1 MVHER
6 EFPIVAFVWRHQ
18 DITSSVVEAARRTAA
33 KAVFDLTR
41 TDPASMAGALL
52 KADASN
58 ETVHLKVS
66 PEALLD
72 PRLEEL
78 LSETGIHTVWV
89 ELHPA
94 SLDKDAG
101 PYLDRMLRLAT
112 GVRCCPVVSD
122 LGLIHRVIHEFPRI
136 TDIALKGSEAAGF
149 VSGENLFTLYEA
161 VRVELLNAGRQ
172 CNVVTWGGIATPEAA
187 AAFLAAGAAG
197 VIFESVHW
205 LTDLVSLGDEA
216 RDRIG
221 KLRPEHTDLTGLNL
235 QVPCRLFNK
244 GNSRAVKE
252 LRDFAGS
259 LCGAEIRDEQRR
271 FFAHRIEEAATDPL
285 ESHFSRDELLPLGVE
300 AAFAH
305 AFVRRFGSNT
315 EQAIDRFIKEIE
327 TACSRA
333 GEKEKAFSDSP
344 VAKEMGTQ
352 YPFIQGAMS
361 WITDVPEFAV
371 KVADAG
377 ALPTLALGLM
387 DGRLLEEK
395 LGRVREILGERPY
408 AVNVITLQENPFR
421 DQQLAWIRTNKPR
434 FAVIAAGEPSH
445 ARELLESGIEVIYI
459 APNEELLKLAF
470 EAGVRYVI
478 CEGNEAGGHVGEH
491 STLTLAQM
499 VIDLKNREPDLC
511 KGRRV
516 ILAGGI
522 CNRETAFMAAMLGA
536 DAVQMGTCYLTTRE
550 IVETGALS
558 ELYRRMILQAVPG
571 SSVITGEGT
580 GLRVRSLRTP
590 RIEAVCSLE
599 RDFAAGS
606 EDESSFRHKIEQLT
620 AGSLLIAARGIDGP
634 GGLPLDEPSCIE
646 KGQFMT
652 GASAGVLS
660 EIRSLEELH
669 RDLADSPLPVGL
681 PFQGPV
687 RESLGTRERPE
698 AVHVGLVAGGFVA
711 RKPTIQAPERERIA
725 ITGMSIVNS
734 LGNSPE
740 EVWAASKAL
749 RCGIIPV
756 PPERWDHQLYFDPRP
771 RTPEK
776 TYCKVGA
783 FQHIEVS
790 RKDLGIPP
798 QDFRTMT
805 DSTKVTMW
813 LAKQAVEASRIL
825 ESDIPKERIAVLISQ
840 NSGEAAAT
848 LQDVIIRGR
857 TNELISAM
865 KTAIQLD
872 PVAEEAAAEA
882 VKCGRIVI
890 DDTTLLGRLNCAAAG
905 FICNKYGFQGP
916 SFAVSAACATALVAL
931 YSAYQMIRNGIIDAA
946 VVGGAEESLTPMH
959 FLEFSALGALAGLS
973 GVERAA
979 HEVSRPFDAD
989 RDGMVLGEGGGMI
1002 VIERESVA
1010 RSRGAR
1016 IHAYITAMGAS
1027 NNHLGMVESSRV
1039 TQEIAIAASFAD
1051 APYGPEGVDL
1061 VECHATSTRQGDVE
1075 EVHAL
1080 RKFYG
1085 PDQPVAL
1092 TSFKSQIG
1100 HTLGASGVNSLIRGV
1115 MAMKDRVLPPS
1126 INYQTPDPDM
1136 ELDESGISIAT
1147 GFNDWKTGNG
1157 RPRRFQVNAFGF
1169 GGSNYVLQV
1178 EESGEDRDAVLVS
1191 IPEPDAATG
1200 QASPEA
1206 DLPRGLHL
1214 YNTEIGHKIYRMGVV
1229 ADDEPVA
1236 LELVEKAEPIGNGG
1250 PVPAKR
1256 VRALARQG
1264 IHIGL
1269 AEGAPPPLALV
1280 FPGQGSHY
1288 AGMAHELYETFPVIR
1303 EWMDRIAEVAEFDI
1317 LRLLFYD
1324 REEDLQ
1330 KTRWQQ
1336 PALFTMEYAMARYL
1350 VSLGIRPVAMAG
1362 HSLGELTALCLAG
1375 VYSFK
1380 DGFRIV
1386 NKRAVCMDKA
1396 CEMNADPGI
1405 MMAVDAPLDYLE
1417 EKLRHLDKVY
1427 VTNINSPNQVVLGG
1441 DTDAVTAL
1449 GEELKAEGYRRTK
1462 LRVSMAFHSPIMAC
1476 IHDELEEFIAGIPF
1490 HAPQIPVISN
1500 TTMMPFPDD
1509 PVEMKRIVMAH
1520 LESPVH
1526 WMQNARTLWDDYGV
1540 RLYVEVGPRDILS
1553 NLITDSIPDAECL
1566 QTCLPSAESLI
1577 YRTALAQLYAR
1588 GNLKPRTRP
1597 KFVAFAGKES
1607 RPDAS
1612 AAAPASQHTVSM
1624 ARATGAPGAIEW
1636 VVQREINSFLLETF
1650 GRFLK
1655 PSILAAIRR
1664 EVDPNF
1670 SEEKLETVLRTVLP
1684 SMTTP
1689 TMSSPKPMPVTAAS
1703 VAPVAAAPTGRAAA
1717 AVQAPAGEED
1727 VTEAVIRI
1735 IMEATGYE
1743 RDEIEPDM
1751 DLREDL
1757 SIRSSRLPVIMDA
1770 VENHFSIK
1778 IELEQFMDVRTIREV
1793 ADTISAILARKHSI
1807 APRATADSP
1816 AGPSVSAAAGPV
1828 PVEEPVQKTPTST
1841 EQEPIK
1847 RLVFRE
1853 VPLEEGSSQPVEL
1866 DTLESVVVY
1875 SAEGGTGMRRQV
1887 AEVFRRDYGV
1897 NLELSAFGE
1906 AGQAG
1911 DECCDLSTDSGAAA
1925 AENRLRE
1932 VESLAGTVFIIDD
1945 LFESKN
1951 PGVEDLSRLLTGFF
1965 RLLKVF
1971 LESPARKFCLLI
1983 HRTEHP
1989 EGMGRVLAEG
1999 VLGMFLSLAHE
2010 FSSVQFRTVR
2020 VDEKTDLRSAI
2031 RGALDRS
2038 RKVVEI
2044 IYRGGE
2050 AFTTEG
2056 RVEPLVMAETQSVEL
2071 GPESVVVISG
2081 GGYGV
2086 TSYLARSLVPFG
2098 CRMVFLGRST
2108 LDPDIDFR
2116 ELMDSTKRDPDA
2128 AARMVKE
2135 AKPGISAGDLEREVA
2150 KVAKTVEIIRFVEEL
2165 RGLGIDASY
2174 YTCDVADPQR
2184 AAQVMGNIVKRYR
2197 RIDGVIHGAGLL
2209 RDNFLR
2215 QMSTED
2221 FARVTAVKFLGAW
2234 NLYRAAQPAGLRFF
2248 VCLSSG
2254 ASIQG
2259 NPGQVNYSAGNRIMS
2274 ALVDHLRGQHDEI
2287 FSRALMLSPI
2297 EGTGMA
2303 ENEEVRALMKRM
2315 NAAYIHAEELA
2326 CLFTRELT
2334 LGPKDDTWVM
2344 FMRSLPDLPT
2354 VRLQTSLPASKPDKI
2369 DLASVT
2375 FDRDNFPLIDAVT
2388 SLDLRKGEL
2397 LAARTFSQERDPWI
2411 ADHKPFKFLKYPL
2424 VSAIMALETFMES
2437 SKILYPSLHVHGV
2450 RDARFLDIITCP
2462 PGVERESEIACRRES
2477 LANGRLVCGVTL
2489 ASREI
2494 SPSGRLMDRVNAN
2507 YQAQVVLGARPATP
2521 PDRMPGF
2528 PVMDGDLD
2536 SRPMLNDEVVRWYS
2550 DRTDMQGRYRLM
2562 EEIHGSGPDAVRG
2575 RIVYRTTEDF
2585 APPRRTRY
2593 QFSPYLL
2600 EALMQVANF
2609 YVIMRDQNEQRS
2621 MIPFRIGRI
2630 DIFRQCLE
2638 GEEITVEA
2646 RISSRTDEGI
2656 TWAARGVD
2664 RDGKAVMTVQDM
2676 VMRWFSA

>member
-1 MVHER
+1 MLQER
-6 EFPIVAFVWRHQ
+6 EFPLIAFVWRHQ
-18 DITSSVVEAARRTAA
+18 DIASSVVEVARRTAA
-33 KAVFDLTR
+33 RAVFDLTR
-41 TDPASMAGALL
+41 TDPPAMAAALL
-52 KADASN
+52 KADASD
-58 ETVHLKVS
+58 ETAHVKVS
-66 PEALLD
+66 PRTLLD
-72 PRLEEL
+72 AKLEEL
-78 LSETGIHTVWV
+78 LSETGINTVWV
-89 ELHPA
+89 ELHPVL
-94 SLDKDAG
+94 LDKDPG
-101 PYLDRMLRLAT
+101 VCLDRMVELAPRLR
-112 GVRCCPVVSD
+112 CIPVVSD
-122 LGLIHRVIHEFPRI
+122 LGLIRRVIHEYPQVQ
-136 TDIALKGSEAAGF
+136 DIALKGSEAAGF

-161 VRVELLNAGRQ
+161 VRVELLNADRRR
-172 CNVVTWGGIATPEAA
+172 NVVTWGGIATPEAA

-197 VIFESVHW
+197 VVFESVHW
-205 LTDLVSLGDEA
+205 LTDLISLGDEA
-216 RDRIG
+216 RDRIS
-221 KLRPEHTDLTGLNL
+221 KLRPEHMDLTGLNL

-252 LRDFAGS
+252 LREFAGS

-271 FFAHRIEEAATDPL
+271 FFAHRIEEAAIDPL
-285 ESHFSRDELLPLGVE
+285 ESHFSRDELLALGVE
-300 AAFAH
+300 AAFAQS
-305 AFVRRFGSNT
+305 FVRRFGSST
-315 EQAIDRFIKEIE
+315 EQAIDRFIREIE
-327 TACSRA
+327 TACGRA

-344 VAKEMGTQ
+344 VAKEMGTR

-361 WITDVPEFAV
+361 WITDVPEFAA

-387 DGRLLEEK
+387 DSRLLEEK
-395 LGRVREILGERPY
+395 LGRVREVMGERPY

-421 DQQLAWIRTNKPR
+421 EQQLAWIRAEEPR

-470 EAGVRYVI
+470 DVGVRYVI

-499 VIDLKNREPDLC
+499 VVDLRNREPELC
-511 KGRRV
+511 QGRRV

-558 ELYRRMILQAVPG
+558 ELYRRMILEAGPG
-571 SSVITGEGT
+571 SSVLTGEGT

-620 AGSLLIAARGIDGP
+620 AGSLLIAARGIEGP
-634 GGLPLDEPSCIE
+634 GGRPLDEQSCME

-660 EIRSLEELH
+660 RIRSLEELH
-669 RDLADSPLPVGL
+669 RDLADAPLPAGL

-687 RESLGTRERPE
+687 RKVFGPREMPE
-698 AVHVGLVAGGFVA
+698 AGRGRPAAVGLGV
-711 RKPTIQAPERERIA
+711 RKTAIHVPQQERIA

-734 LGNSPE
+734 LGASPE

-749 RCGIIPV
+749 RCGIVPV
-756 PPERWDHQLYFDPRP
+756 PLEKWDHQLYFDPRP

-783 FQHIEVS
+783 FQRIEVS

-813 LAKQAVEASRIL
+813 LAKQAVEASGIL
-825 ESDIPKERIAVLISQ
+825 DSDIPKERIAVLISQ

-857 TNELISAM
+857 TKELVSAM
-865 KTAIQLD
+865 KSAIPLGPD
-872 PVAEEAAAEA
+872 AEEAVAAA
-882 VKCGRIVI
+882 VKSGRIVI

-946 VVGGAEESLTPMH
+946 VIGGAEESLTPMH

-973 GVERAA
+973 GVDRAA

-1027 NNHLGMVESSRV
+1027 NNHLGMVESSRI

-1085 PDQPVAL
+1085 PGRPVAL

-1115 MAMKDRVLPPS
+1115 MAMKDKALPPS

-1136 ELDESGISIAT
+1136 ELDGSGISVAT
-1147 GFNDWKTGNG
+1147 GLTEWKARDGK
-1157 RPRRFQVNAFGF
+1157 PRRFQVNAFGF

-1178 EESGEDRDAVLVS
+1178 EESTEDQDTALVS
-1191 IPEPDAATG
+1191 IPQPEAAAR
-1200 QASPEA
+1200 QESQEA

-1214 YNTEIGHKIYRMGVV
+1214 YTTEIGHKTYRMGVV
-1229 ADDEPVA
+1229 ADDEPLA
-1236 LELVEKAEPIGNGG
+1236 LELVEKAEAMGNGG
-1250 PVPAKR
+1250 PAPVKR
-1256 VRALARQG
+1256 IRALARQG

-1288 AGMAHELYETFPVIR
+1288 AGMAHELYEIFPVIR
-1303 EWMDRIAEVAEFDI
+1303 DWMDRIAEVADFDI
-1317 LRLLFYD
+1317 LRLLFHD

-1350 VSLGIRPVAMAG
+1350 ISLGIRPAAMAG
-1362 HSLGELTALCLAG
+1362 HSLGELTALCIAD
-1375 VYSFK
+1375 VYSYQ

-1386 NKRAVCMDKA
+1386 NKRALCMDKA

-1405 MMAVDAPLDYLE
+1405 MMAVDAPLDYLQE
-1417 EKLRHLDKVY
+1417 RLRDLDKVY

-1441 DTDAVTAL
+1441 DTEAVTAL

-1490 HAPQIPVISN
+1490 HAPKIPVISN
-1500 TTMMPFPDD
+1500 TTMLPFPDD
-1509 PVEMKRIVMAH
+1509 SIEIKKIVMAH

-1540 RLYVEVGPRDILS
+1540 RLFVEVGPRDILS
-1553 NLITDSIPDAECL
+1553 NLISDGNPDADCL

-1577 YRTALAQLYAR
+1577 YRTSLAQLYAR
-1588 GNLKPRTRP
+1588 GALKPKTQP

-1607 RPDAS
+1607 RPDTSS
-1612 AAAPASQHTVSM
+1612 APPAAQRTAAT
-1624 ARATGAPGAIEW
+1624 ARSTGAPGAIEW
-1636 VVQREINSFLLETF
+1636 VVQREINSFLMETF

-1684 SMTTP
+1684 GMTTP
-1689 TMSSPKPMPVTAAS
+1689 STPAIPTMPLAS
-1703 VAPVAAAPTGRAAA
+1703 VAAAPIAAA
-1717 AVQAPAGEED
+1717 PAVPTAALPQAPSEGED

-1793 ADTISAILARKHSI
+1793 ADTISAVLARKQGI
-1807 APRATADSP
+1807 AARAAAETPVDLSGAR
-1816 AGPSVSAAAGPV
+1816 AEGAVSAT
-1828 PVEEPVQKTPTST
+1828 EPTQRTTTSP

-1853 VPLEEGSSQPVEL
+1853 VPLEEGNSQPVEL

-1875 SAEGGTGMRRQV
+1875 SAEGGTGLRRRV

-1897 NLELSAFGE
+1897 NLVLSAFGE
-1906 AGQAG
+1906 AGEAR
-1911 DECCDLSTDSGAAA
+1911 DECCDLATEAGAAE

-1945 LFESKN
+1945 VFESKKHE
-1951 PGVEDLSRLLTGFF
+1951 PEDLSRILTGFF
-1965 RLLKVF
+1965 RLLKIF

-1989 EGMGRVLAEG
+1989 EGIGRVLAEG

-2010 FSSVQFRTVR
+2010 FSSVQFRTMR

-2038 RKVVEI
+2038 RKVVEF
-2044 IYRGGE
+2044 IYHGGE

-2056 RVEPLVMAETQSVEL
+2056 RVEPLVMGRAQSVEL

-2116 ELMDSTKRDPDA
+2116 ELVNSTERDPDA
-2128 AARMVKE
+2128 VTRMVKQ
-2135 AKPGISAGDLEREVA
+2135 AKPGISPEGLDREMA
-2150 KVAKTVEIIRFVEEL
+2150 NVAKTVEIIRFVEEL
-2165 RGLGIDASY
+2165 RGLGADASY

-2184 AAQVMGNIVKRYR
+2184 VAQVMGAIVKRHG
-2197 RIDGVIHGAGLL
+2197 RIDGIIHGAGLL

-2234 NLYRAAQPAGLRFF
+2234 NLFQAARPAGLRFF

-2254 ASIQG
+2254 AAIQG

-2274 ALVDHLRGQHDEI
+2274 ALVDHLRSQHDEV
-2287 FSRALMLSPI
+2287 FWRALMLSPI
-2297 EGTGMA
+2297 EGAGMA
-2303 ENEEVRALMKRM
+2303 ENEEVRAFMKRV

-2334 LGPKDDTWVM
+2334 LGPKDDAWVM

-2354 VRLQTSLPASKPDKI
+2354 VRLQMSPPTPKPDAM
-2369 DLASVT
+2369 DLACVT
-2375 FDRDNFPLIDAVT
+2375 FERNDFPLIDAVT
-2388 SLDLRKGEL
+2388 GLDLRTGEL
-2397 LAARTFSQERDPWI
+2397 RATRTFSQERDPWI

-2424 VSAIMALETFMES
+2424 VSAIMALETFMEC
-2437 SKILYPSLHVHGV
+2437 SKILYPSLHVLGI

-2462 PGVERESEIACRRES
+2462 PGVERESEITCRRES
-2477 LANGRLVCGVTL
+2477 LANGRIICGVSL
-2489 ASREI
+2489 SSREI

-2507 YQAQVVLGARPATP
+2507 YRAQVALGARPVGP
-2521 PDRMPGF
+2521 PERMPGF
-2528 PVMDGDLD
+2528 PVTDGDLD
-2536 SRPMLNDEVVRWYS
+2536 SRPMLHDEVLRWYS

-2575 RIVYRTTEDF
+2575 RITYRVTEDF
-2585 APPRRTRY
+2585 APPRMTRY

-2638 GEEITVEA
+2638 DEVITVEA
-2646 RISSRTDEGI
+2646 RISGRTDEGI

-2664 RDGKAVMTVQDM
+2664 RDGKTVMTAHDM